1 MSRRLPIYLL
11 IDTSGS
17 MTGEAIEAV
26 RSGLQLLVSALR
38 QDPYAL
44 ETAYLS
50 IITFDSEAR
59 QTVPLTDLPSFQL
72 PTIQA
77 TGLTAMGSALKLL
90 ADCIDREVIKK
101 SNENAR
107 GDWKPVV
114 FMLTDGAPTDN
125 LNEGLEALKKIKV
138 GNLVL
143 CGAGS
148 GADNNTLKQIANI
161 QGEKGVVISLD
172 TADQKTLSAFF
183 KWVTQSISVTSK
195 KIDLSKKDDGNEL
208 PPPPPEI
215 NMVH

>member
-161 QGEKGVVISLD
+161 QGEKGMVISLD

>member
-1 MSRRLPIYLL
+1 M
-11 IDTSGS
+11 
-17 MTGEAIEAV
+17 
-26 RSGLQLLVSALR
+26 
-38 QDPYAL
+38 
-44 ETAYLS
+44 
-50 IITFDSEAR
+50 
-59 QTVPLTDLPSFQL
+59 
-72 PTIQA
+72 
-77 TGLTAMGSALKLL
+77 
-90 ADCIDREVIKK
+90 IKK